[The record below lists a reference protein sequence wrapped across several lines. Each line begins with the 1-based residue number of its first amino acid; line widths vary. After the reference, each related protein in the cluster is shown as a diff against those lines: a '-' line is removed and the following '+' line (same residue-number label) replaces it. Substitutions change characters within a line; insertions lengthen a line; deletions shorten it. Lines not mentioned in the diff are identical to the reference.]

1 MCIDSAANINGMY
14 GAKYLMCETENTTRI
29 SGNNIEIASM
39 PDLVSNILIN
49 IKKENTWTNSK
60 INKLV
65 VTKIWSSDIALKP
78 ST

>member
-49 IKKENTWTNSK
+49 TKKENT
-60 INKLV
+60 
-65 VTKIWSSDIALKP
+65 
-78 ST
+78 